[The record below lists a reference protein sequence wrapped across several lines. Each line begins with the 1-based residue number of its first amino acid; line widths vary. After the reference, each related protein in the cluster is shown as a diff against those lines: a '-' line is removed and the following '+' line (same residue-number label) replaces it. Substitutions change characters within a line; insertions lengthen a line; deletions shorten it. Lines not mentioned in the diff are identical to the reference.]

1 MHIADV
7 LLSSFLALFWENLLE
22 CGQLFSGGRLMA
34 GGNCPR
40 GNCPGGGQ
48 LTGRQSFRRAIIQV
62 VIFLDVIC
70 PRTSKKK
77 ATH

>member
-22 CGQLFSGGRLMA
+22 CGQLFSGGRLMV

-40 GNCPGGGQ
+40 GNCPGGGAIN
-48 LTGRQSFRRAIIQV
+48 REAIIQEGNYPGGN
-62 VIFLDVIC
+62 F
-70 PRTSKKK
+70 P
-77 ATH
+77 